1 MGVESNEHDI
11 RTNGAQD
18 MTKILSQDELKEVA
32 VTAAYKAHEAVMDA
46 YKAISG
52 PFYNKETYQDACE
65 HAFAAYDATFWATAA
80 AVGYNRV

>member
-1 MGVESNEHDI
+1 
-11 RTNGAQD
+11 
-18 MTKILSQDELKEVA
+18 MTHTLSQDELKEVA
-32 VTAAYKAHEAVMDA
+32 MTAACKAHEAVLDA

-80 AVGYNRV
+80 TVGYSRV